1 MKLKFFTADTHFF
14 HKDLL
19 GNNAFAPRPF
29 PSVEV
34 MNQTIIDNWN
44 ARVKPTD
51 TVYHLGDIALYFT
64 HPASLS
70 NEAVYNVLKAL
81 NGNLI
86 LIKGNHDS
94 RAFFKY
100 LKKRNFEVNGK
111 PKFEF
116 HDVGVVIKMNHRQL
130 YMTHYPMMMGIVKQI
145 INLHGHIHHY
155 SVNVKENLNVGIDT
169 PEKDYLNYKIP
180 FGAPFS
186 EADIEQMI
194 KGKREDFAKRG

>member
-1 MKLKFFTADTHFF
+1 MKFFTADTHFF

-19 GNNAFAPRPF
+19 GDNDFAPRPF
-29 PSVEV
+29 ATVEI
-34 MNQTIIDNWN
+34 MNQTIVQNWN

-64 HPASLS
+64 RPAKLS
-70 NEAVYNVLKAL
+70 NEAVFEVLKAL
-81 NGNLI
+81 NGNLV

-94 RAFFKY
+94 RDLFKY
-100 LKKRNFEVNGK
+100 LANRNFVINGK

-116 HDVGVVIKMNHRQL
+116 HDVGVIIKLNHRQL

-155 SVNVKENLNVGIDT
+155 SVNIKENINVGVDT

-186 EADIEQMI
+186 ESDIEQMI
-194 KGKREDFAKRG
+194 EGKRTDFAKRG